1 MGVFNVEGSVDG
13 KHWFLFSKKST
24 LHAARES
31 ASKCILNTHHKAVRI
46 TEEP

>member
-13 KHWFLFSKKST
+13 KQWFLFSKKAT
-24 LHAARES
+24 LQAARES

-46 TEEP
+46 KEEP